1 MRANSSDVRRVLQWR
16 AITVPTRLGQAAL
29 ISLLVYIATA
39 SWLVAPWSAAVV
51 ATVILDAQ
59 LCRAELRHA
68 DPRFTPVICAALAAS
83 AIAYASVSLIL
94 LGAAG
99 PLGVAE
105 ATIVLCAVMLNAAM
119 MSRGAQPASLI
130 LATPSTLALM
140 TLPWLARL
148 FGQSLALHE
157 TVPLMVGGLAYTVFV
172 VRIAGAFRVES
183 DAMQSV
189 LAEREADM
197 RATAHARDVAEA
209 ASKAKSEFLAM
220 VSHEIRTPLNG
231 VLGMA
236 QAMAREDLSD
246 IQRERLAVIGQSG
259 ETLLAT
265 LNDILDLS
273 KIEAGKL
280 ELESAEFELSALVLG
295 CHATFTAVA
304 QAKGLSFNLDV
315 ADAAQGRYR
324 GDPTRIRQVL
334 HNLVSNAV
342 KFTGEGEVRVMI
354 ERTAA
359 GVRIAVRDTGEGI
372 APERIERL
380 FEKFVQADSSTTRR
394 FGGTGLGLAI
404 CAELCNAMGG
414 SIAVESTLG
423 SGSVFTVE
431 LPLTWIGGPSEA
443 GELDED
449 AAAMALGGERP
460 LRVLAAE
467 DNPVNQ
473 LVLKTVLAQLG
484 LWPTLVGDGA
494 AALAAWESD
503 RWDVILMDVQ
513 MPIMDG
519 PTAVREIRARERALG
534 LPRTPILALTA
545 NAMTHQTSAYRDAGM
560 DGVVSKPINI
570 SELFAAIA
578 AAIDPPAEDEAGA
591 SASA

>member
-1 MRANSSDVRRVLQWR
+1 MQVKSHDVQRVLQWR
-16 AITVPTRLGQAAL
+16 ATTVPTRLGQVAL
-29 ISLLVYIATA
+29 ISLLVYIATG
-39 SWLVAPWSAAVV
+39 SWAAAPWGGGVV
-51 ATVILDAQ
+51 ITVLLDAA
-59 LCRAELRHA
+59 LCRTELRRA
-68 DPRFTPVICAALAAS
+68 NPRFTPLICAAFAVS
-83 AIAYASVSLIL
+83 ATLYASVALIL
-94 LGAAG
+94 LGFAG
-99 PLGVAE
+99 LLGVAE
-105 ATIVLCAVMLNAAM
+105 ATVVLCAVMLNAAM

-130 LATPSTLALM
+130 LATPPTLTLM
-140 TLPWLARL
+140 TLPWLARF
-148 FGQSLALHE
+148 FGQPLALHE
-157 TVPLMVGGLAYTVFV
+157 TVPLMIGGFAYTVFV
-172 VRIAGAFRVES
+172 VRISGAFRDES
-183 DAMQSV
+183 AAMQAV
-189 LAEREADM
+189 LSEREADM
-197 RATAHARDVAEA
+197 QATALARDVAEA

-236 QAMAREDLSD
+236 QAMARDDLSD
-246 IQRERLAVIGQSG
+246 IQRERLAVVGQSG

-280 ELESAEFELSALVLG
+280 ELENAEFELRALVLG

-315 ADAAQGRYR
+315 EADAQGRYC

-342 KFTGEGEVRVMI
+342 KFTGDGEVRVTI
-354 ERTAA
+354 QRTDA
-359 GVRIAVRDTGEGI
+359 GVRIVVRDTGEGI

-414 SIAVESTLG
+414 SISVESTLG
-423 SGSVFTVE
+423 GGSVFTVE
-431 LPLTWIGGPSEA
+431 LPLEWVGAPSGM
-443 GELDED
+443 GELAED
-449 AAAMALGGERP
+449 AAMELGGERK

-484 LWPTLVGDGA
+484 LWPTLVSDGA
-494 AALAAWESD
+494 AALAAWETDS
-503 RWDVILMDVQ
+503 WDLILMDVQ
-513 MPIMDG
+513 MPVMDG

-545 NAMTHQTSAYRDAGM
+545 NAMTHQTSTYREAGM
-560 DGVVSKPINI
+560 DGVVAKPINI
-570 SELFAAIA
+570 ADLFAAINTALEPA
-578 AAIDPPAEDEAGA
+578 AADLAAAA
-591 SASA
+591 SA